1 MTLSTDL
8 VSQFAKLTVG
18 DKKKK
23 TESIVYGTVVE
34 QNGVKC
40 VKIDGSELVTPVQS
54 TTNIKVGE
62 RVTVMIKNHTATI
75 TGNLS
80 SPAARTGD
88 VEDLEASLEGQ
99 IAASSESAKKL
110 SQILATSLGFFETFE
125 VDSEGAIIEYM
136 HDRPTLD
143 ESTVIWKKTGSAV
156 GVSTDGGETWNAA
169 IDADGN
175 ATVNI
180 LSAVGLSADWMHT
193 GTLVVRDD
201 EGNVMLSISMV
212 TGEVS
217 MNIPHENG
225 TLQSLINSDT
235 YKTVYIN
242 SEGREVSGLKFDFEN
257 GKFIFNGGGHFGG
270 SLNVNNKFI
279 VDAYGNA
286 QIFGGRYYA
295 MDEDGTI
302 SGYTTMDK
310 NGFNVYDSH
319 GIPVIKIGFPD
330 GNSSYPYV
338 HLNSGEMT
346 SEESGIVKKF
356 ANGLWIGNYAPADEY
371 GEFIAQADYNGIFI
385 SFSDSKTYV
394 VNGTDMQNVYTGES
408 IARFG

>member
-1 MTLSTDL
+1 MALSHDL
-8 VSQFAKLTVG
+8 ISQFAKLTVG
-18 DKKKK
+18 DTKKK

-40 VKIDGSELVTPVQS
+40 VKIDGSELVTPVLS

-88 VEDLEASLEGQ
+88 VKDLETSLEAQ
-99 IAASSESAKKL
+99 IAESSDGAKKL
-110 SQILATSLGFFETFE
+110 SQILATSLGFFETYE
-125 VDSEGAIIEYM
+125 VDSEGRTIEYM
-136 HDRPTLD
+136 HDRPTLA
-143 ESTVIWKKTGSAV
+143 ESTIIWKKTGTAI
-156 GVSTDGGETWNAA
+156 GVSTDGGKTWNAA
-169 IDADGN
+169 IDAEGN

-180 LSAVGLSADWMHT
+180 LSAIGINADWMHT

-201 EGNVMLSISMV
+201 EGNVMLSISMA
-212 TGEVS
+212 TGEVM

-235 YKTVYIN
+235 YKTVFIDA
-242 SEGREVSGLKFDFEN
+242 EGKEVSGLKFDFEN
-257 GKFIFNGGGHFGG
+257 GKFIFNGAGHFGG
-270 SLNVNNKFI
+270 SLNVNNRFV
-279 VDAYGNA
+279 VDAYGHA

-310 NGFNVYDSH
+310 NGFNVYDAN

-338 HLNSGEMT
+338 RLNSGEKT
-346 SEESGIVKKF
+346 DEQSGIVKKF
-356 ANGLWIGNYAPADEY
+356 ANGLWIGNDAAADEY
-371 GEFIAQADYNGIFI
+371 GEFVAQSDYNGIFV

-394 VNGTDMQNVYTGES
+394 VNGTEMQNVYTGES